1 MVETGRQ
8 SSAHTAQGPREIDAR
23 MVMRPRAMGLSS
35 IRREVLV
42 SAVFTALLVA
52 SILLLPSLLLTG
64 STGPARRWPSFLS
77 PSTAA
82 EDKEQQARYPVR
94 FAYLISASTG
104 DAPRAARLLAALY
117 HPANTYL
124 LHLDREAPAEEHRR
138 LAELVSGPGR
148 GGVYA
153 RAGNVWIVGR
163 PNLVTYRG
171 PTMLTTTL
179 HAVAVLLRLR
189 RRWDWFI
196 NLSASDY
203 PLVTQD
209 GNMLLEYMLLM
220 LAVPNCRIGKVMML
234 ALLVNPGLK

>member
-1 MVETGRQ
+1 
-8 SSAHTAQGPREIDAR
+8 
-23 MVMRPRAMGLSS
+23 MGLSS
-35 IRREVLV
+35 IRRGVLA

-64 STGPARRWPSFLS
+64 STGGPARRWPFLS

-82 EDKEQQARYPVR
+82 AEGEEQAWYPVR

-104 DAPRAARLLAALY
+104 DASRAARLLAALY

-124 LHLDREAPAEEHRR
+124 VHLDREAPAEEHRR
-138 LAELVSGPGR
+138 LAELVSGR
-148 GGVYA
+148 GVYA

-209 GNMLLEYMLLM
+209 GTY
-220 LAVPNCRIGKVMML
+220 C
-234 ALLVNPGLK
+234 

>member
-1 MVETGRQ
+1 
-8 SSAHTAQGPREIDAR
+8 